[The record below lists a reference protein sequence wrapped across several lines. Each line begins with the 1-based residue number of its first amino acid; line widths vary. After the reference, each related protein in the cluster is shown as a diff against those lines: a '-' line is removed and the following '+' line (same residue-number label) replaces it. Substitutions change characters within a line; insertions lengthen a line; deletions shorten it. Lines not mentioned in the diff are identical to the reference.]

1 MNKSILPFLVLAIMI
16 VRQNTTSAQGKD
28 MLVRISEIEIVP
40 ENLEDYKAILIEE
53 ANASVHLEKGV
64 ISIFP
69 MFQRRIQIISGFWKS
84 TRQRCLW
91 IAYQVAAFPEV
102 QNHNA

>member
-1 MNKSILPFLVLAIMI
+1 
-16 VRQNTTSAQGKD
+16 

-69 MFQRRIQIISGFWKS
+69 MFQKEHPNHIRILEIYGTAMPMDRIKS
-84 TRQRCLW
+84 PDFQVSKPQRKW
-91 IAYQVAAFPEV
+91 
-102 QNHNA
+102 